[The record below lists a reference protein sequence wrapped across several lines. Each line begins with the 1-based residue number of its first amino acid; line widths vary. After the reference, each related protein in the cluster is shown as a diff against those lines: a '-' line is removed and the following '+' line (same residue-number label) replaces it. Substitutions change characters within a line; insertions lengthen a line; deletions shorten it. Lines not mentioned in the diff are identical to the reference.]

1 MGLHKR
7 KTLVLGRI
15 NKNDGIMKKYLTIPT
30 ILITIDIGGNFW
42 LMGEKKLSL
51 IQYLPNWELGGKLRG

>member
-1 MGLHKR
+1 
-7 KTLVLGRI
+7 
-15 NKNDGIMKKYLTIPT
+15 MKKYLTIPT